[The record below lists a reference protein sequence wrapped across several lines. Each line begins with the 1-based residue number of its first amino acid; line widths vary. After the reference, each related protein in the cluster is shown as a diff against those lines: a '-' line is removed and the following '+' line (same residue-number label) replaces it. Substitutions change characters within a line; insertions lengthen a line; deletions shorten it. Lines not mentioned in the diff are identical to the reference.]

1 MSQQKDFGQEPP
13 STKSGRA
20 EVPAELISAI
30 TSGNCVAFIGAGFS
44 APCKLPSWSK
54 LLRQM
59 IEKLENRVADGSVVP
74 ILENHS
80 ADGNFFAFLKGTVD
94 QAEATMNG
102 DLYDLAGQ
110 LLEDYFGTIVIEQL
124 VEEQLALPPEH
135 EIPPVMRERLE
146 FLKAVP
152 FKAILTTN
160 FDTLLLGPT
169 PWSHAEDFPYA
180 QVLRGNIG
188 ATGNTSFSADEMI
201 AAHVT
206 EFQDDIYNSRA
217 SVETKLGKPII
228 KLHGSCQMNSSE
240 RALVWTRT
248 GYRKLLHHTPG
259 YANFMKAVMSTS
271 TVLYLGFSFSDGYLN
286 DIRGEVLSMLY
297 GERRASIGRLPIGYA
312 ITNDKS
318 VHECEFFERHEGVKF
333 LCWNSM
339 LPDGTRDY
347 AGFDRF
353 LDRIRELTSFQ
364 YYIGKIA
371 CGKRILVLEFDSV
384 KFKAKQEAKAKAA
397 KEAGESVTSEDPV
410 VSLRAIPSSG
420 TSLQKG
426 KAKLSQMGDLVP
438 ILRAAV
444 DLYTINSG
452 DLEGTALDVVDT
464 PAAAIAAISDAN
476 VAYDAI
482 VTVFGED
489 RAKEDPKHWWMEVV
503 TGMRALPA
511 CKQAPFIVYSTS
523 WNCRERRKF
532 CLSHGAYDF
541 AVGFQALVRGL
552 AKLLDTSA
560 DEAEEGAISY
570 PYF

>member
-1 MSQQKDFGQEPP
+1 MSEQKEFGREP
-13 STKSGRA
+13 SKRTVTGRA

-44 APCKLPSWSK
+44 APCRLPSWSK
-54 LLRQM
+54 LLRLM
-59 IEKLENRVADGSVVP
+59 IEKLESRVADGSVVP
-74 ILENHS
+74 VLENHS
-80 ADGNFFAFLKGTVD
+80 ADEDFFAFIKKTVN
-94 QAEATMNG
+94 QAEATMSG

-110 LLEDYFGTIVIEQL
+110 LLEDYFGTMVIEQL

-135 EIPPVMRERLE
+135 EIPEVMKERLE

-188 ATGNTSFSADEMI
+188 ANENTTFSADEMI

-206 EFQDDIYNSRA
+206 EFQEDIYSNRV
-217 SVETKLGKPII
+217 SVHTKLNKPII
-228 KLHGSCQMNSSE
+228 KLHGSCEMNSAE
-240 RALVWTRT
+240 RSLVWTRT

-259 YANFMKAVMSTS
+259 YANFMKAVMATS

-297 GERRASIGRLPIGYA
+297 GERGRPGAGRLPIGYA

-318 VHECEFFERHEGVKF
+318 VHESEFFERHEGVKF
-333 LCWNSM
+333 LCWKS
-339 LPDGTRDY
+339 LLADGSRDY

-371 CGKRILVLEFDSV
+371 CGKRILVLEFDSA
-384 KFKAKQEAKAKAA
+384 KARARKEAQAQEAGV
-397 KEAGESVTSEDPV
+397 EYGEPPAE
-410 VSLRAIPSSG
+410 SLRSIPSSTVSVARG
-420 TSLQKG
+420 KG
-426 KAKLSQMGDLVP
+426 KLSTMGDLVP
-438 ILRAAV
+438 ILQAAV
-444 DLYTINSG
+444 DLYTLNAG
-452 DLEGTALDVVDT
+452 DMKGTALHVVDT
-464 PAAAIAAISDAN
+464 PENAVAAIRDAEL
-476 VAYDAI
+476 AYDAI

-489 RAKEDPKHWWMEVV
+489 RSLENPKHWWTQVLD
-503 TGMRALPA
+503 GMRALPTA
-511 CKQAPFIVYSTS
+511 KQAPFIVYSTS
-523 WNCRERRKF
+523 WNARERRKY

-541 AVGFQALVRGL
+541 AIGFQALVRSL
-552 AKLLDTSA
+552 AKLLDSSVDQQ
-560 DEAEEGAISY
+560 DEETSY
-570 PYF
+570 PYY